1 MYNMDKAAELHK
13 NIRQMMGELKHEY
26 DCLYDYLMSKPD
38 ADEAYKK
45 GLNEAWEAA
54 RKLFE
59 YCHADINNAIFDGKA
74 HCGMSADRMARDA
87 LNTLSPAEVIAKI
100 RDYEARQKAEDEAV
114 KVGDEVECVTSPKIK
129 IIVTWI
135 SSSGDFSGIRAIDGY
150 TYSGCLPE
158 RWRKTGRNFPEIAV
172 VLGQMKGD

>member
-1 MYNMDKAAELHK
+1 MYNMDKIDELHK

-26 DCLYDYLMSKPD
+26 DCLASRPD

-45 GLNEAWEAA
+45 GLDDAWEAA
-54 RKLFE
+54 RQLFE

-100 RDYEARQKAEDEAV
+100 RDYEARKKAEDEAV
-114 KVGDEVECVTSPKIK
+114 KVGDEMASLEKPTAKVV
-129 IIVTWI
+129 I
-135 SSSGDFSGIRAIDGY
+135 SSVIDAYHFSGFGGGM
-150 TYSGCLPE
+150 SGVFLLKD
-158 RWRKTGRNFPEIAV
+158 WRKTGRHFPEIAA
-172 VLGQMKGD
+172 VLEQMKGE